1 MTTLSPIPQPDLARR
16 TTSPAADTCACSLAG
31 DGRRS
36 RTFVLVAALLALV
49 LGAFFADRASALTTA
64 ANCALPGSTFQG
76 GDGNQNTPTLGE
88 QTFCTEHLLPTS
100 RDWQDLSNVTNSQ
113 DPQAQDS
120 MFSGGDKES
129 APGSWG

>member
-1 MTTLSPIPQPDLARR
+1 MVMTSLGARTVSFR
-16 TTSPAADTCACSLAG
+16 SQLLVCLLVGAFSLA
-31 DGRRS
+31 
-36 RTFVLVAALLALV
+36 FAAFDTS
-49 LGAFFADRASALTTA
+49 GASALTTA

-76 GDGNQNTPTLGE
+76 GDGNQDTPTAAE

-129 APGSWG
+129 APG